1 MKIIDRYIIASV
13 TGAFFFGIAMFM
25 ALLMAMDLLR
35 QLVDLIAQKG
45 VPVIIALE
53 IFGYRI
59 PSMLVY
65 AFPMSVLLS
74 ILLVFNRMSSESEM
88 VAIRAAGVSFI
99 RIVMPTLGFALIVTV
114 LTFLLSDRFVP
125 FATKQAT
132 KLTEQALRET
142 KQSEPVKYQHIEHNA
157 ISYSVEAANLDIQAK
172 RMHKVSLLLYQ
183 HGEPFVLIYAD
194 TAYWQADANSGHW
207 RFPHASPFYVSPSQP
222 SHLIM
227 EPLNRSELDIESYVL
242 KLRESPFD
250 LVAPK
255 RDPEA
260 LTSDEIR
267 GTIAHLQQLG
277 LKSGLWQMGLRQRY
291 AVPVYCLVFAL
302 IGAPLG
308 LRSHRTSSAVG
319 LGISLLVV
327 FSFYFLSVYLAT
339 FGENNRIP
347 PSVAAWTPD
356 VLGAI
361 VGIVLIWHANR

>member
-1 MKIIDRYIIASV
+1 MKIIDRYIVLSV

-88 VAIRAAGVSFI
+88 VAIRAAGVSFF
-99 RIVMPTLGFALIVTV
+99 RIVMPTLGFALVVTL
-114 LTFLLSDRFVP
+114 LTFWLSDRFVP
-125 FATKQAT
+125 YATKQAT

-142 KQSEPVKYQHIEHNA
+142 KQSQPVKYQHIEKGA
-157 ISYSVEAANLDIQAK
+157 ISYSVEAANLDIKAQ
-172 RMHKVSLLLYQ
+172 RMHNVSLLIYQ
-183 HGEPFVLIYAD
+183 QGQPLVLIYAE
-194 TAYWQADANSGHW
+194 TAFWQPDKGRWS
-207 RFPHASPFYVSPSQP
+207 FPNASPFYVSPQHP
-222 SHLIM
+222 SHLAM
-227 EPLNRSELDIESYVL
+227 EPLHQSEFDIESRVL
-242 KLRESPFD
+242 QLRESPFD

-267 GTIAHLQQLG
+267 GMIAHLEQLG

-356 VLGAI
+356 VLGAL
-361 VGIVLIWHANR
+361 VGIVLIWRANQ